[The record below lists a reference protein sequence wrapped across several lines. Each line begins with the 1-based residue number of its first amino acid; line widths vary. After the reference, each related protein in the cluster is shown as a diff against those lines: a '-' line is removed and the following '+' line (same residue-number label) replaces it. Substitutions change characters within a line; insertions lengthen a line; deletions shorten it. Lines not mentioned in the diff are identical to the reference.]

1 MSDIRA
7 EILPTDSPSTTVA
20 RIIINAPA
28 STIFDVLA
36 NPSSHK
42 LFDGS
47 QTIQKAVSGPERLFL
62 GAKFSMDMK
71 IKIPYRIKNT
81 VVAFEEN
88 KKISWCHLMK
98 WTWSYEL
105 AEFGNGSTQVTESF
119 DASAIP
125 GYSARWLKM
134 TGAMAHNPKWMAK
147 SLVRLKAICEA

>member
-47 QTIQKAVSGPERLFL
+47 QTIQNSVSGPERLFL

-125 GYSARWLKM
+125 GYAARWLKM